1 MVSRRQAPP
10 RGPRHWPAQAAA
22 RRLPNLHWLLRS
34 WWRRRRRRHQWA
46 TLHGGSKRLRWRRR
60 RRPRVGRIA
69 STVPVTY
76 RDRSRG
82 GGGERGGRRGQ
93 WPPLPL
99 APLLPVA
106 TAATVGRG
114 AWHAPVRGVWGHFL
128 DGSAAGG
135 ARGRSPLSAVTSRPA
150 QPHSACCGA
159 RFSRRCRFLLH
170 WGGGSHQLTEVY
182 VV

>member
-135 ARGRSPLSAVTSRPA
+135 ACGRSPLSAVTSRSA